1 MRVSGLMLRIES
13 VMASSLPLECFLWKH
28 SSKSSCSLWKAHGFS
43 LVELMVA
50 VAILTILGA
59 ISVNH
64 YLRFID
70 KAQIQGVVRD
80 MREIELSIQS
90 YTQVN
95 GTLPESLEQ
104 IGFKDFKDPW
114 GNPYIYLPLNQATD
128 GSPGKGK
135 KENPKDKARKDR
147 NLHPIN
153 TDYDLYSMGKD
164 GKSTLPLT
172 AAISRD
178 DIIRA
183 NNGAFIGLASEY

>member
-1 MRVSGLMLRIES
+1 MLRIET
-13 VMASSLPLECFLWKH
+13 VMASSFPLECFLWKR
-28 SSKSSCSLWKAHGFS
+28 SSKSPCSLWNAHGFS

-50 VAILTILGA
+50 VAILAILGA

-64 YLRFID
+64 YLRFIGN
-70 KAQIQGVVRD
+70 AQIQGVVRD

-114 GNPYIYLPLNQATD
+114 GNPYIYMPLNQVTD

-135 KENPKDKARKDR
+135 IENPKDKARKDR